1 MMEERL
7 AKGVKL
13 YSFIEQEKSDKGFPI
28 ICIRWAAFLL
38 VVPSHI
44 AAPTL
49 EGTGMASLKEIP
61 FVGCQIPRV

>member
-13 YSFIEQEKSDKGFPI
+13 YSFLEQEKSGKAFPI

-38 VVPSHI
+38 VVPSHA

-61 FVGCQIPRV
+61 FVGSPISRV